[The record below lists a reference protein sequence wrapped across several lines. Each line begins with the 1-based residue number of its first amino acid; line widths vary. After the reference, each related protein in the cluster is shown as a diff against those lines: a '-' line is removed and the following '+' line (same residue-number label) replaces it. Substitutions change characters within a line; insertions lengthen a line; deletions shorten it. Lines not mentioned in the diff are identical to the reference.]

1 MSDPIVIV
9 GAGQAAASAAHTLRA
24 EGYDGGIVL
33 LGEEAHLPYQRPPLS
48 KELLLGTKDADATAI
63 LPTDWYERSEVEV
76 RRGVRVTRLVPSMR
90 TVELEDGTS
99 LVASGVLLATGGRPR
114 RIPGWE
120 GERVLYLRDLTDA
133 AAIASQL
140 GEGRRLAV
148 VGAGFI
154 GSEVAASARR
164 RGTAVTLI
172 EALPQPLARVLDEE
186 LGALIAAAHRRQGVD
201 VRLGVGV
208 ASVTESQRGVLVELA
223 DGARIEADAVVV
235 GVGLVPNVE
244 VAVAS
249 GLEVDDGVVVD
260 DRARTSVEQVYAAGD
275 VARHHHP
282 VFDRH
287 LRVEHFDNAIK
298 QGAVAARNLLGKD
311 VVFDDPHWFWSD
323 QYDHS
328 LQYVGDHAPHDQ
340 RIVRGDLHAAL
351 RGDADSLAVTVFWL
365 RDGVLRAAFAFDR
378 GRDVRVAQRLIAR
391 GARPDPRLL
400 ADPDADLRDLL

>member
-1 MSDPIVIV
+1 VSDPIVIV
-9 GAGQAAASAAHTLRA
+9 GAGQAAASAAHTLRG
-24 EGYDGGIVL
+24 EGYDGGIVI

-63 LPTDWYERSEVEV
+63 LPADWYERSEVEV
-76 RRGVRVTRLVPSMR
+76 RRGVRVSRVVPSTR
-90 TVELEDGTS
+90 AVELEDGTS

-114 RIPGWE
+114 RIPGWD

-133 AAIASQL
+133 AAISSHL
-140 GEGRRLAV
+140 GEGHRLVV

-164 RGTAVTLI
+164 RGTDVTLV

-186 LGALIAAAHRRQGVD
+186 LGALIAHTHRREGVD

-208 ASVTESQRGVLVELA
+208 ASVTETGEGVLVELA
-223 DGARIEADAVVV
+223 DGARLEADAVVV

-244 VAVAS
+244 VAEAS

-260 DRARTSVEQVYAAGD
+260 DHARTSVESVYAAGD

-282 VFDRH
+282 LFQRQ

-298 QGAVAARNLLGKD
+298 QGAVAARNLLGED

-340 RIVRGDLHAAL
+340 RIVRGELSAPL
-351 RGDADSLAVTVFWL
+351 SGDADPPAVTVFWL
-365 RDGVLRAAFAFDR
+365 RGGVLRAAFAFDR
-378 GRDVRVAQRLIAR
+378 GRDVRVAQRLVSMR
-391 GARPDPRLL
+391 ARPDPRVL
-400 ADPDADLRDLL
+400 ADPDTDLRDLL